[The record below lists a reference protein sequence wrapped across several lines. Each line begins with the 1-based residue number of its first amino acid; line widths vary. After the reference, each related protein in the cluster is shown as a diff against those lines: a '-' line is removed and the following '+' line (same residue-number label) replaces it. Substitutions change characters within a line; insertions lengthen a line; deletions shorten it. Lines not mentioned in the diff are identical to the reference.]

1 METLKT
7 FFTFSEYYGFDYLT
21 ATCVMIAMFML
32 GSKNRSGFI
41 LYCVAS
47 TSGIVFAI
55 LAKSPPILLT
65 NIVMIIINV
74 RGLSKWNKK

>member
-1 METLKT
+1 MEILKT
-7 FFTFSEYYGFDYLT
+7 FFTFSDYYGFDYLT
-21 ATCVMIAMFML
+21 ATCVMIAMFLL

-47 TSGIVFAI
+47 TSGIVFAT
-55 LAKSPPILLT
+55 LAKSPPIILT

-74 RGLSKWNKK
+74 RGLSKWNK